1 MDIHNRWFCH
11 ADRFGCMR
19 SLFTS
24 GAVTSNSRRASEGVG
39 CTRDPGA
46 GTRSK
51 VTDQSASKKKSGGYF
66 PTLLRR
72 PRIIHFVRSSFPQPA
87 SFLYPF
93 TRSIMSDP
101 ANRAKAWPL
110 AEAALNN
117 QVPFFFLSGGF
128 IPSIHLHPSRA
139 FQRPPS
145 NKILE
150 LVNQATQYKQLKKG
164 ANEGAHN
171 LIFVPSRLLSFAL
184 SSSHENLKP
193 RYR

>member
-1 MDIHNRWFCH
+1 
-11 ADRFGCMR
+11 
-19 SLFTS
+19 
-24 GAVTSNSRRASEGVG
+24 
-39 CTRDPGA
+39 
-46 GTRSK
+46 
-51 VTDQSASKKKSGGYF
+51 
-66 PTLLRR
+66 
-72 PRIIHFVRSSFPQPA
+72 
-87 SFLYPF
+87 
-93 TRSIMSDP
+93 MSDP

-184 SSSHENLKP
+184 SSSHENFKP